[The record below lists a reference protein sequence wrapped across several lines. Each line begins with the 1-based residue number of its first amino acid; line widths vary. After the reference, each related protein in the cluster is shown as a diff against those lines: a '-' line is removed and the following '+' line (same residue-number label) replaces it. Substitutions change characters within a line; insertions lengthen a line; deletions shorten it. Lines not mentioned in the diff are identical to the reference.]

1 MIALELFFFYL
12 LGAAS
17 CLSLAAINAG
27 QGGLSLFFLWRMVRG
42 RWRPTTPEW
51 LLIAYLAANVLSA
64 LFSPLRHDA
73 LVGVLNYWSWSALF
87 VGASLPWAVRRHFR
101 RYIDFLAAGALLTVP
116 MAAAEFFLGTDFHH
130 HLLSQPVPI
139 GQVNAYAY
147 FSTHLTYAGVITV
160 CLCLF
165 GARALYGNG
174 AEVAEAG
181 GEAAP
186 KDPIRLSSGLK
197 DPVSGERRGRSILGL
212 LLSSLRISWFWWL
225 SAGFSALGLFFS
237 LARTYFVA
245 ALPALA
251 VLFWKKG
258 KKAVLAVVAAVLVG
272 GVVTLLA
279 GPPGVRERLADA
291 WNLRNPSVAERIYL
305 WISGIHMW
313 QDKPLIGWGPGIY
326 KETAG
331 PYKAPY
337 AHFIHYPTHIGF
349 QTVSHAHNIY
359 LMVAIQSGLLG
370 LVLFFAFVVAAF
382 RRIAAQPDPV
392 LRYGAMA
399 ALTAILVGGFFEF
412 NVGDAEVA
420 TLIFFLVGL
429 ALNQQ
434 GEAQPPPHPPG

>member
-1 MIALELFFFYL
+1 MAGLELFFFYF

-27 QGGLSLFFLWRMVRG
+27 QGGLTLFFLWRLVRG

-73 LVGVLNYWSWSALF
+73 LVGVLNHWSWSALF
-87 VGASLPWAVRRHFR
+87 VGASLPWTVRKHYR
-101 RYIDFLAAGALLTVP
+101 RYLTFLAAGALLTVP

-130 HLLSQPVPI
+130 ELLYQRVPL
-139 GQVNAYAY
+139 GWVNAYAY

-165 GARALYGNG
+165 GAMALYGDG
-174 AEVAEAG
+174 EGRRKAGGKEAEAAA
-181 GEAAP
+181 GEAEGAAASERP
-186 KDPIRLSSGLK
+186 KGSSMAGSVLSSI
-197 DPVSGERRGRSILGL
+197 RT
-212 LLSSLRISWFWWL
+212 SWFWWL
-225 SAGFSALGLFFS
+225 AAGASAAGLFFS
-237 LARTYFVA
+237 LARTYYVA

-258 KKAVLAVVAAVLVG
+258 KRAVLAVVAAVLLA
-272 GVVTLLA
+272 GVVVLLT

-305 WISGIHMW
+305 WISGLQMW
-313 QDKPLIGWGPGIY
+313 RDRPLLGWGPGIY
-326 KETAG
+326 AKTAG

-337 AHFIHYPTHIGF
+337 ARFIHYPTHIGF

-370 LVLFFAFVVAAF
+370 LVLFLAFVVAAF
-382 RRIAAQPDPV
+382 KRISAQPNPG
-392 LRYGAMA
+392 LKYGAMA

-420 TLIFFLVGL
+420 TLIFFVVGL
-429 ALNQQ
+429 AVNRE
-434 GEAQPPPHPPG
+434 GERDGLPGSSG

>member
-1 MIALELFFFYL
+1 MAGLELFFFYF

-27 QGGLSLFFLWRMVRG
+27 QGGLTLFFLWRAVRG

-64 LFSPLRHDA
+64 LFSPMRHEA
-73 LVGVLNYWSWSALF
+73 LVGVLNHWSWSALF
-87 VGASLPWAVRRHFR
+87 VGASLPWTVRRHFR
-101 RYIDFLAAGALLTVP
+101 RYLGFMAAGALLTVP
-116 MAAAEFFLGTDFHH
+116 MAAAQFFLGTDFHH
-130 HLLSQPVPI
+130 NLLSQHVPL

-165 GARALYGNG
+165 GAMALYGDETAG
-174 AEVAEAG
+174 TEEGGDEVEPAAG
-181 GEAAP
+181 TAAVGSAAATPVGTKGTSFAAP
-186 KDPIRLSSGLK
+186 ILSSF
-197 DPVSGERRGRSILGL
+197 RS
-212 LLSSLRISWFWWL
+212 SWFWWL
-225 SAGFSALGLFFS
+225 AAGASAAGLFLS
-237 LARTYFVA
+237 LARTYYVA

-258 KKAVLAVVAAVLVG
+258 KKAVLIVVATVLLG

-305 WISGIHMW
+305 WISGLHMW
-313 QDKPLIGWGPGIY
+313 RDKPLIGWGPGIY

-337 AHFIHYPTHIGF
+337 AHFIHYPTHVGF

-359 LMVAIQSGLLG
+359 LMIAIQSGLLG
-370 LVLFFAFVVAAF
+370 LVLFLAFVVTAF
-382 RRIAAQPDPV
+382 RRIATQPDPA
-392 LRYGAMA
+392 LRYGGLA

-412 NVGDAEVA
+412 NLGDAEVA

-434 GEAQPPPHPPG
+434 RESQAPPGASG

>member
-51 LLIAYLAANVLSA
+51 FLIAYLAANVLSA

-87 VGASLPWAVRRHFR
+87 VGASLPWSVRQHLR
-101 RYIDFLAAGALLTVP
+101 RYLHFLAVGALLTVP

-130 HLLSQPVPI
+130 HLLSQRVPF

-165 GARALYGNG
+165 GAMALYGCG
-174 AEVAEAG
+174 AEGMTTSAGARVQTPAGKPTSLEDSAEG
-181 GEAAP
+181 P
-186 KDPIRLSSGLK
+186 KKASVVRW
-197 DPVSGERRGRSILGL
+197 
-212 LLSSLRISWFWWL
+212 LLSSFGSAWFWWL
-225 SAGFSALGLFFS
+225 SAGASAVGLFLS
-237 LARTYFVA
+237 LARTYYVA

-251 VLFWKKG
+251 VLFWRKG
-258 KKAVLAVVAAVLVG
+258 KKAVLAVIAAVLLA
-272 GVVTLLA
+272 GVLTLLA

-305 WISGIHMW
+305 WISGLHMW
-313 QDKPLIGWGPGIY
+313 RDKPLLGWGPGIY

-337 AHFIHYPTHIGF
+337 AHFIHYPTHVGF

-359 LMVAIQSGLLG
+359 LMIAIQSGALG
-370 LVLFFAFVVAAF
+370 LILFLAFVVAAF
-382 RRIAAQPDPV
+382 RRIASQPNPA

-420 TLIFFLVGL
+420 TLIFFVVGL

-434 GEAQPPPHPPG
+434 RETQAPPGAPG

>member
-1 MIALELFFFYL
+1 MAGLELFFFYF

-27 QGGLSLFFLWRMVRG
+27 QGGLTLFFLWRLVRG

-73 LVGVLNYWSWSALF
+73 LVGVLNHWSWSALF
-87 VGASLPWAVRRHFR
+87 VGASLPWTVRKHYR
-101 RYIDFLAAGALLTVP
+101 RYLTFLAAGALLTVP

-130 HLLSQPVPI
+130 ELLYQRVPL
-139 GQVNAYAY
+139 GWVNAYAY

-165 GARALYGNG
+165 GAMALYGDG
-174 AEVAEAG
+174 EGRRKAGGKEAEAAAGEAG
-181 GEAAP
+181 GTAASERP
-186 KDPIRLSSGLK
+186 KGSSMAGSVLSSI
-197 DPVSGERRGRSILGL
+197 RT
-212 LLSSLRISWFWWL
+212 SWFWWL
-225 SAGFSALGLFFS
+225 AAGASAAGLFFS
-237 LARTYFVA
+237 LARTYYVA

-258 KKAVLAVVAAVLVG
+258 KRAVLAVVAAVLLA
-272 GVVTLLA
+272 GVVVLLT

-305 WISGIHMW
+305 WISGLQMW
-313 QDKPLIGWGPGIY
+313 RDRPLLGWGPGIY
-326 KETAG
+326 AKTAG

-337 AHFIHYPTHIGF
+337 ARFIHYPTHIGF

-370 LVLFFAFVVAAF
+370 LVLFLAFVVAAF
-382 RRIAAQPDPV
+382 KRISAQPNPG
-392 LRYGAMA
+392 LKYGAMA

-420 TLIFFLVGL
+420 TLIFFVVGL
-429 ALNQQ
+429 AVNRE
-434 GEAQPPPHPPG
+434 GERDGLPGSSG